1 MRHFVVTVGCEF
13 GSGGPEIGK
22 LLAQSMGI
30 EYYDRDLVDKVVE
43 KIGVDKALVEAADNK
58 NFVPYGINTTL
69 GTRYANLSNKVIY
82 TQFEVIRKMARHS
95 CVIIGRCS
103 DYILRNDPDV
113 VNVFIYAPVEKR
125 IQAVMDKMHL
135 SERNAAEM
143 IRDADAMLHRRYK
156 YITGTYR
163 GDRHNRHLLV
173 DSSVL
178 GWERTAKFIQSF
190 VEMRFED
197 DF

>member
-1 MRHFVVTVGCEF
+1 MRHFVVTIGCEF

-22 LLAQSMGI
+22 MLAKSLGI

-43 KIGVDKALVEAADNK
+43 KIGIDKQLVEQADNK
-58 NFVPYGINTTL
+58 NFVPFGINTTL

-82 TQFEVIRKMARHS
+82 TQFEVIHKMAKHS

-103 DYILRNDPDV
+103 DYILKEEDDV
-113 VNVFIYAPVEKR
+113 LNIFVYALSDTR
-125 IQAVMDKMHL
+125 IQTVMDEMKL
-135 SERNAAEM
+135 SRRHAAEL
-143 IRDADAMLHRRYK
+143 IRDYDNMLHRRYK

-178 GWERTAKFIQSF
+178 GWERTAKFIQAF
-190 VEMRFED
+190 VEMRFEE
-197 DF
+197 